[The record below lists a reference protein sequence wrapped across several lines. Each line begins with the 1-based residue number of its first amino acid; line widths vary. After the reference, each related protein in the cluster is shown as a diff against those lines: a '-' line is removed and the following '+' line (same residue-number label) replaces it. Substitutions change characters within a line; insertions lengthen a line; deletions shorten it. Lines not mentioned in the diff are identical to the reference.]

1 MSFEDG
7 LDSYKMPTNWKTTD
21 HLNLGPSSSPPRS
34 SFWLASIDL
43 RVNRNL
49 WVIYCPLHNP
59 HGLLLVKTVV
69 HVMVIRNSLW
79 GIRMRDYSQFH
90 MVKCWDTIFVDRW
103 WKKQR
108 SLSWQPV
115 WMIWMWNRILEVFPK
130 LFVYRLWQHGDFYS
144 PGLCL
149 CHLSFVRRHWLVSQW
164 NDFPCLGPWYFYHS
178 LQVGG
183 KHIPAAKV
191 LQICLGSQASKGFFC
206 NSELLRF
213 CLFVSVPYVFSVTW
227 NLPQKLK

>member
-49 WVIYCPLHNP
+49 WVIYCPLHNL

-103 WKKQR
+103 WKSR
-108 SLSWQPV
+108 EVSPDNLCRWYECGTESWKFSQ
-115 WMIWMWNRILEVFPK
+115 NL
-130 LFVYRLWQHGDFYS
+130 LFIDCDNMG
-144 PGLCL
+144 
-149 CHLSFVRRHWLVSQW
+149 
-164 NDFPCLGPWYFYHS
+164 
-178 LQVGG
+178 
-183 KHIPAAKV
+183 IPIV
-191 LQICLGSQASKGFFC
+191 LDC
-206 NSELLRF
+206 
-213 CLFVSVPYVFSVTW
+213 VSVTCPLWEGTG
-227 NLPQKLK
+227 